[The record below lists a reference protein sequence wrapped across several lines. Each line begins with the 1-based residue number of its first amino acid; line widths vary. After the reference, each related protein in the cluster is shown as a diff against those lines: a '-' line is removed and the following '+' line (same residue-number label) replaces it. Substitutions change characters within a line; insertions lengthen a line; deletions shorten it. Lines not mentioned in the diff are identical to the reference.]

1 MRDGAD
7 DKTSSTLLW
16 NEWIDY
22 VSSSF
27 HSISTHLC
35 MLIFVT
41 PNWNDLVAVIDRV
54 EYFIPIGS
62 AVVYIRVRKVAPFA
76 IIFIFFM
83 VIQIL
88 I

>member
-1 MRDGAD
+1 
-7 DKTSSTLLW
+7 
-16 NEWIDY
+16 
-22 VSSSF
+22 
-27 HSISTHLC
+27 

-54 EYFIPIGS
+54 ENFPIGS

-76 IIFIFFM
+76 IIFIILM